1 MNYKVGDD
9 VTNGFSTGTIIAIN
23 ENQRQVR
30 WKDGTKTWESEGL
43 MPVRNCEN
51 CRYNA
56 LADNEGPCLSCG
68 DGDDNNWE
76 ASTSAVHNCDSPQSD
91 NGNNPETP
99 TNPVHNRETCK
110 YESVDNDAD
119 PCYNC
124 DDTGDHW
131 KPKEFTE
138 RAEHYK
144 RLSPETI
151 QRAQDVLTPE
161 QFQGAM
167 LYTMMRYI
175 ERFGHKDDPL
185 KEALKIS
192 DYAGYLVKSLEGR
205 RVTDD

>member
-9 VTNGFSTGTIIAIN
+9 VTDGKSTGTVVAIN
-23 ENQRQVR
+23 GEQLQVR
-30 WKDGTKTWESEGL
+30 WTSPSEYDGTSWISSDAVSPAHT
-43 MPVRNCEN
+43 CET
-51 CRYNA
+51 CRYES
-56 LADNEGPCLSCG
+56 LPDN
-68 DGDDNNWE
+68 
-76 ASTSAVHNCDSPQSD
+76 
-91 NGNNPETP
+91 
-99 TNPVHNRETCK
+99 
-110 YESVDNDAD
+110 AD
-119 PCYNC
+119 PCGRCDYN
-124 DDTGDHW
+124 GNHW

-138 RAEHYK
+138 RAAHYK

-175 ERFGHKDDPL
+175 ERFGHKDDTL

-192 DYAGYLVKSLEGR
+192 DYAGYLVKSLEGQ

>member
-23 ENQRQVR
+23 GNQRQVR
-30 WKDGTKTWESEGL
+30 WEDGTKTWEGEGL
-43 MPVRNCEN
+43 MPVHSCKD
-51 CRYNA
+51 CRYERVR
-56 LADNEGPCLSCG
+56 LDEEPCASCNVG
-68 DGDDNNWE
+68 VDNN
-76 ASTSAVHNCDSPQSD
+76 
-91 NGNNPETP
+91 
-99 TNPVHNRETCK
+99 
-110 YESVDNDAD
+110 
-119 PCYNC
+119 
-124 DDTGDHW
+124 W

-138 RAEHYK
+138 RAAHYK

>member
-9 VTNGFSTGTIIAIN
+9 ITDGKSTGTVVAIN
-23 ENQRQVR
+23 GEQLQVH
-30 WKDGTKTWESEGL
+30 WTEPSEYEGTSWISSDAVS
-43 MPVRNCEN
+43 PVHTCET
-51 CRYNA
+51 CRYES
-56 LADNEGPCLSCG
+56 LPDN
-68 DGDDNNWE
+68 
-76 ASTSAVHNCDSPQSD
+76 
-91 NGNNPETP
+91 
-99 TNPVHNRETCK
+99 
-110 YESVDNDAD
+110 AD
-119 PCYNC
+119 PCGRCDYN
-124 DDTGDHW
+124 GSHW

-138 RAEHYK
+138 RAAHYK

>member
-9 VTNGFSTGTIIAIN
+9 VTDGKSTGTVIAIN
-23 ENQRQVR
+23 GEQLQVH
-30 WKDGTKTWESEGL
+30 WMEPSEYEGTSWISS
-43 MPVRNCEN
+43 
-51 CRYNA
+51 
-56 LADNEGPCLSCG
+56 D
-68 DGDDNNWE
+68 
-76 ASTSAVHNCDSPQSD
+76 AV
-91 NGNNPETP
+91 NPM
-99 TNPVHNRETCK
+99 HDCETCR
-110 YESVDNDAD
+110 YESVDAGTD

-124 DDTGDHW
+124 VGDHW
-131 KPKEFTE
+131 KPQEFTE
-138 RAEHYK
+138 RAAHYK

-151 QRAQDVLTPE
+151 QRAQDVLTPV

>member
-1 MNYKVGDD
+1 MMTYNVGDD
-9 VTNGFSTGTIIAIN
+9 VTDGKSTGTIIAIN
-23 ENQRQVR
+23 GERLLVR
-30 WKDGTKTWESEGL
+30 WTSPSEYDGTSWISSDAVS
-43 MPVRNCEN
+43 PVHNCEN
-51 CRYNA
+51 CRHNA
-56 LADNEGPCLSCG
+56 LADNEEPCLSCG
-68 DGDDNNWE
+68 DGDDNNW
-76 ASTSAVHNCDSPQSD
+76 
-91 NGNNPETP
+91 
-99 TNPVHNRETCK
+99 
-110 YESVDNDAD
+110 
-119 PCYNC
+119 
-124 DDTGDHW
+124 

-138 RAEHYK
+138 RAAHYK